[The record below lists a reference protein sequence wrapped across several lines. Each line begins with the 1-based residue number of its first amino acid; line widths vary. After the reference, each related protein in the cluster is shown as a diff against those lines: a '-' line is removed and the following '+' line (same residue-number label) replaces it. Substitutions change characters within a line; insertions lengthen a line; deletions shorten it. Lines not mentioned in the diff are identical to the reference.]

1 MKENVLESSEL
12 EVLTNLGL
20 TPTNARIYLTLAN
33 SEPLK
38 VSAIAEMAKVARPDT
53 YRAIENLQKMGL
65 IEKIIENPVKYKASP
80 LNQTLQF
87 LLETKKEQYKNVIAE
102 TEILLNEVKLREPD
116 YRQQLKNFQFTLITE
131 GNAVIRKIREAI
143 NSAESS
149 VDLVLSWR
157 RFSRGVTSTFA
168 ENLENAWKKQ
178 VKFRFLVQKPK
189 DTITSKELTQFCR
202 RKTSCQVKFMRQL
215 PETVYGIYDNS
226 EMSIILFPRKDLP
239 NSPALW
245 SNSNTLIKL
254 ASDHFEMLWNKAK
267 EV

>member
-1 MKENVLESSEL
+1 M
-12 EVLTNLGL
+12 NLGL

-38 VSAIAEMAKVARPDT
+38 VSAIAGMAKVARPDT
-53 YRAIENLQKMGL
+53 YRAMENLQKMGL
-65 IEKIIENPVKYKASP
+65 IEKIIENPVRYKAIP
-80 LNQTLQF
+80 LDQTLQF
-87 LLETKKEQYKNVIAE
+87 LLERKKEQYKNVIAE
-102 TEILLNEVKLREPD
+102 TEILLSEIKLSESD
-116 YRQQLKNFQFTLITE
+116 YRQRLKNFQFVLIAE

-143 NSAESS
+143 NCVESS

-168 ENLENAWKKQ
+168 EDLENAWKKQ

-202 RKTSCQVKFMRQL
+202 RKTCQVKFMRQL
-215 PETVYGIYDNS
+215 PETVYGIYDSN

-245 SNSNTLIKL
+245 SNSDPLIKL
-254 ASDHFEMLWNKAK
+254 ASDHFEMLWSKAE